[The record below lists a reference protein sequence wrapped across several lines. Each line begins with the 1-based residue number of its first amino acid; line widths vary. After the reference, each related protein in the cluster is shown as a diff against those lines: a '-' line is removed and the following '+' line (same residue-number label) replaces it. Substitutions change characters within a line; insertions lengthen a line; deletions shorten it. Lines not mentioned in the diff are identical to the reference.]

1 MEKSDK
7 KLTPI
12 SSIGEFGL
20 IKRIAKPFDRYRQP
34 STLKGIGDDA
44 AIILGSDGEWLW
56 STDILVEQI
65 HFDLVYTPL
74 KHLGYKSVIVNLS
87 DIYAMNGQP
96 RHITMSIALSSRF
109 TVEAIEEFYA
119 GVEEACRIYEVDL
132 VGGDTTSSNKGF
144 FISVGVLGIAQAGKS
159 VRRNGAK
166 PGDLICATGDLG
178 AAYLGLQIL
187 EREKSVYADV
197 PDLKPDLDQYTHLLG
212 RLLKPEARR
221 DIIQLFETFNV
232 IPSAMMDISDGLS
245 SELFHICE
253 ASECGAIIYED
264 QIPIHETTKATA
276 AEFAISPTICAL
288 NGGEDY
294 ELLFT
299 ISEKEYAKIENLKD
313 IAIIGEILSKENG
326 IKIETDSGN
335 QYELQAQGWNPLKTN

>member
-1 MEKSDK
+1 MSE
-7 KLTPI
+7 TRTEI
-12 SSIGEFGL
+12 STLGEFGL
-20 IKRIAKPFDRYRQP
+20 IQRINKN
-34 STLKGIGDDA
+34 TTTVLKDTITGIGDDA
-44 AIILGSDGEWLW
+44 AVIDLGDEFGLLT
-56 STDILVEQI
+56 TDMLLEGV
-65 HFDLVYTPL
+65 HFDLSFFPL
-74 KHLGYKSVIVNLS
+74 KHLGYKSIAVNVS
-87 DIYAMNGQP
+87 DIAAMNGKPHQAT
-96 RHITMSIALSSRF
+96 ISIALSNRF
-109 TVEAIEEFYA
+109 SVEAVDEFYE
-119 GVEEACRIYEVDL
+119 GVKAACKDFNLDL

-144 FISVGVLGIAQAGKS
+144 FISVGVLGITQAGKS

-253 ASECGAIIYED
+253 ASGCGAIIYED